1 MKNVNKGF
9 KNRMKRGFSLILVS
23 TVMLSSFPFQVAAES
38 IPTVTTAS
46 TETKE
51 VQPTASSTIKQE
63 TASSVK
69 QTSSTTS
76 ETKEKP
82 AERTSRAEAPE
93 TWMPDEN
100 LRKLVAVKLS
110 NKSTT
115 VNPEDLTKE
124 MMANLI
130 DLTFD
135 VYPVLFPAET
145 VIDFTGLQYATG
157 ILSVDTTYVRAINI
171 PEIKLGEGA
180 FAYVRPN
187 VLSHLTPTGTVKQ
200 LAIQGNNGSGIPSAE
215 LTGVGAEIN
224 RLNPTD
230 ILRVISTDM
239 TDFSSLGITVDVE
252 KGVFASTD
260 YTRENP
266 LELPALSI
274 AADHEGDIVY
284 SQNVLKAANGYSLLS
299 DQSGAP
305 LQNVQF
311 LNANKMVLG
320 PGSPM
325 LTEEGMVFFSIPDP
339 AEYILVN
346 YGILARGF
354 QRTDYGLSALI
365 PIQRATP
372 AADVTVKY
380 LNEADEEIQ
389 TEKKISGNIGDA
401 YDATTADYKFDTID
415 DYELDLTRLPTN
427 ATGTL
432 DATAKTVVY
441 RYKKNPVPPVTS
453 TVTVKYV
460 DEDDAEIYAS
470 KTITGNVGDTYD
482 ATTDEYKLATID
494 DYVLDESKLPT
505 NGTGTI
511 ETATQTVIYH
521 YKKNSVPPVTN
532 KVTVKY
538 VDEADKEIRTSK
550 TITGNVGDAYDATT
564 AEYKLATIAE
574 YVLDESKL
582 PTNGTG
588 TIEATTQTVVYHY
601 KKNPVPPVTNKVT
614 VKYVDEADKE
624 IRASKTITGNVGDAY
639 DATTAEYK
647 LATIDEYVLDES
659 KLPTNGTGT
668 IEAATQTVIYH
679 YKKNSVPSAASKVTV
694 QYVDEAGK
702 ELRDSQTI
710 TGKVGADYDVT
721 TAEYKLSKIG
731 DYQLVEDKL
740 PTNAKGKF
748 GEQDVVVTYV
758 YKKGTTLA
766 NTSTNTANPGRHSI
780 VTLAKS
786 VSQKVLPK
794 TGENN
799 VLSNLLV
806 FAGLVISVSAL
817 MIFVRKRRI

>member
-1 MKNVNKGF
+1 MKNVNRSF
-9 KNRMKRGFSLILVS
+9 KNRMKRGFSLVLVS

-38 IPTVTTAS
+38 ISTATTAS

-51 VQPTASSTIKQE
+51 VPPTASSTIKQE

-76 ETKEKP
+76 EIKEKKV
-82 AERTSRAEAPE
+82 ERTPRAEAVE

-124 MMANLI
+124 MMANLT

-135 VYPVLFPAET
+135 VYPSLFPAET

-157 ILSVDTTYVRAINI
+157 ILNLNTTYIEAINI
-171 PEIKLGEGA
+171 PDIKLGEGA

-187 VLSHLTPTGTVKQ
+187 VLSHIVPTGTVKQ
-200 LAIQGNNGSGIPSAE
+200 LAIQGNNDSGIPSAE

-239 TDFSSLGITVDVE
+239 TDFSSLGITADVG
-252 KGVFASTD
+252 KGVFSSTD

-266 LELPALSI
+266 IELPALSI

-305 LQNVQF
+305 LPNVQF
-311 LNANKMVLG
+311 LNANKVVLG
-320 PGSPM
+320 SGSPM
-325 LTEEGMVFFSIPDP
+325 LTEEGLVFFSIPDP

-346 YGILARGF
+346 YGIFARGF
-354 QRTDYGLSALI
+354 QRTEYGLSALI
-365 PIQRATP
+365 PIQRAVQ
-372 AADVTVKY
+372 AEDVTVKY
-380 LNEADEEIQ
+380 LNEDDEEIQ
-389 TEKKISGNIGDA
+389 TEKKISGNIGDV

-415 DYELDLTRLPTN
+415 DYELDVTRLPTN

-460 DEDDAEIYAS
+460 DEADAEIRAS
-470 KTITGNVGDTYD
+470 KTISGNVGDAYD
-482 ATTDEYKLATID
+482 ATTPEYKLTTID
-494 DYVLDESKLPT
+494 NYVLDESKLPT
-505 NGTGTI
+505 NGIGTI
-511 ETATQTVIYH
+511 EAATQTVVYL

-550 TITGNVGDAYDATT
+550 TISGNVGDAYDATT
-564 AEYKLATIAE
+564 PEYKLT
-574 YVLDESKL
+574 
-582 PTNGTG
+582 
-588 TIEATTQTVVYHY
+588 
-601 KKNPVPPVTNKVT
+601 
-614 VKYVDEADKE
+614 
-624 IRASKTITGNVGDAY
+624 
-639 DATTAEYK
+639 
-647 LATIDEYVLDES
+647 TIDEYVLDES

-668 IEAATQTVIYH
+668 IEAATQTVVYH

-710 TGKVGADYDVT
+710 TGKVAADYDVT

-748 GEQDVVVTYV
+748 GEKDVLVTYV

-780 VTLAKS
+780 VTWARS
-786 VSQKVLPK
+786 ASQKDLPK

-817 MIFVRKRRI
+817 MIFVRKRRV